1 MLDLKTLG
9 QEQRAVADRGAILNL
24 RYNSGDIIPGAWVR
38 VRGTA
43 SSQLRDIAERNKRQA
58 AKLLAS
64 GKEDRLHDVDRQN
77 EKTIELLCAAFI
89 EAAPGL
95 VYRGEQITSANIAAA
110 LADEDSKDSLTMPML
125 IFCAEKSNFPE
136 ATALTSATT
145 SISTGPTAASPSS
158 PPSPLTSS
166 L

>member
-1 MLDLKTLG
+1 LLDLQKIG
-9 QEQRAVADRGAILNL
+9 QEQRAVADRGAVLNL

-64 GKEDRLHDVDRQN
+64 GKEDRLHDVDRN
-77 EKTIELLCAAFI
+77 EEKTIELLSAAFI
-89 EAAPGL
+89 EAAPG
-95 VYRGEQITSANIAAA
+95 VCYRGEQLDSSNIAAA
-110 LADEDSKDSLTMPML
+110 LADPVMKDLLTNPIL